1 MALIQCTKKLL
12 KELPVDTEAAQ
23 DKPSLLGNWHANL
36 LLIERRKCVLFTN
49 DTTLYSL
56 FVPRLTKPDFQ
67 KLASIFISNLAANF
81 TYEGLDKY
89 VNAIIEECQYNL
101 SFSRSSNRSVLG
113 SMNDIVNM
121 INAYLYQHGGLEN
134 VNCPELNH
142 ELNRIP
148 LKAIKY
154 NDAIECLQRQL
165 GNK

>member
-12 KELPVDTEAAQ
+12 TALPADLEIDQ
-23 DKPSLLGNWHANL
+23 EKSSLLGNWHANL
-36 LLIERRKCVLFTN
+36 LLIERRKCVIFTN
-49 DTTLYSL
+49 DATLYSL
-56 FVPRLTKPDFQ
+56 FVPRLIKPDFQ
-67 KLASIFISNLAANF
+67 KLSSIFISNLAANF

-89 VNAIIEECQYNL
+89 IDEVLEDYQNNV
-101 SFSRSSNRSVLG
+101 SFGKSSNRSVLG

-121 INAYLYQHGGLEN
+121 INTYLYQHGGLEN
-134 VNCPELNH
+134 VNCLKLNQ

-154 NDAIECLQRQL
+154 NYAIECLQKQL

>member
-12 KELPVDTEAAQ
+12 NELPINIENAQ
-23 DKPSLLGNWHANL
+23 DKQTLLGNWHANL

-56 FVPRLTKPDFQ
+56 FIPRLVKPDFQ
-67 KLASIFISNLAANF
+67 KLASIFISNLVANF

-89 VNAIIEECQYNL
+89 VDAILEEYQYNL
-101 SFSRSSNRSVLG
+101 SFRKSSNRSVLG

-121 INAYLYQHGGLEN
+121 ISAYLYQHGGLEN
-134 VNCPELNH
+134 VNCLKLNQ

-165 GNK
+165 GNE